1 MRISTNTLY
10 QAGSAKLSELQAGL
24 LKTQQQVAAGR
35 RMLTPA
41 DDPVGAARALEV
53 TQSQSVNTQY
63 GVNRANARDSLAMEE
78 SVLQSVTGLIQDLQ
92 TSVVEA
98 GNASLDDTQRKFLA
112 SELSGRFNELMGLA
126 NSRDNT
132 GNYLFAGFQSTS
144 QPFVQTATG
153 ANYAGD
159 QGQRLL
165 QVDATRQMAMS
176 DAGDAVFMHKTG
188 NGSFV
193 TAATGTN
200 TGNGVIDPGSI
211 TNTTLLTGH
220 NYSLTFTV
228 AAGVTTYDVVDTTTA
243 TTVSSGNP
251 YTSGQSIGFDG
262 LQFDIKGAPANGD
275 SFTVAPSNRQ
285 DIFTTLRNLIN
296 VLNTPASSDAGKA
309 ALTNGLNKASMD
321 LAQGL
326 DNVLTVR
333 ATTGARLKE
342 LDSLDNLG
350 SDKDLQFSS
359 TLSGLQDL
367 DYNKAITQLTQQSVT
382 LQAAQQSFMKITGLS
397 LFDYL
402 R

>member
-112 SELSGRFNELMGLA
+112 NELSGRFNELMGLA

-262 LQFDIKGAPANGD
+262 LQFDIKGTPANGD

>member
-53 TQSQSVNTQY
+53 TQSQSVNSQY
-63 GVNRANARDSLAMEE
+63 GTNRANARDSLAMEE
-78 SVLQSVTGLIQDLQ
+78 GVLQSVTGLIQDLQ
-92 TSVVEA
+92 TKVVES
-98 GNASLDDTQRKFLA
+98 GNAALDDTQRKFLA
-112 SELSGRFNELMGLA
+112 TELNGRFDELMGLA

-132 GNYLFAGFQSTS
+132 GNFLFAGFQVTS
-144 QPFVQTATG
+144 QPFLKTATG
-153 ANYAGD
+153 ASYAGD

-165 QVDATRQMAMS
+165 QVDATRQIAMS

-188 NGSFV
+188 NGTFV
-193 TAATGTN
+193 TAAAAAN

-220 NYSLTFTV
+220 NYSLNFTV
-228 AAGVTTYDVVDTTTA
+228 AAGVTTYDVIDTTTA
-243 TTVSSGNP
+243 LPVSLGNP
-251 YTSGQSIGFDG
+251 YTSGQTIGFDG
-262 LQFDIKGAPANGD
+262 LQFNIAGAPANGD
-275 SFTVAPSNRQ
+275 TFTVAPSNRQ
-285 DIFTTLRNLIN
+285 DVFTTLRNLIN
-296 VLNTPASSDAGKA
+296 VLNTPANTDAGKA
-309 ALTNGLNKASMD
+309 ALTNGLNAASMN

-333 ATTGARLKE
+333 ATTGSRLKE

-350 SDKDLQFSS
+350 SDKDLQYAS

-367 DYNKAITQLTQQSVT
+367 DYNKAITQLTQQNVT
-382 LQAAQQSFMKITGLS
+382 LQAAQQSFLKITGLS